1 MKMKT
6 HNSLRWVRR
15 GDNAYHAPTTHPT
28 PLTVPPL
35 PTSPPPQLLL
45 MPPPPSTLLS
55 GVVLLPKL
63 LSCVAMGDG
72 QNCVS
77 TYWKMAENWPGKNA
91 LKVFA

>member
-15 GDNAYHAPTTHPT
+15 GDNAYHAPTTQHSS
-28 PLTVPPL
+28 PP
-35 PTSPPPQLLL
+35 PSPSPPPPQL
-45 MPPPPSTLLS
+45 PPPSTRLS

-63 LSCVAMGDG
+63 LSCVALGDG

-77 TYWKMAENWPGKNA
+77 RRLEKWLKTGLEKKP